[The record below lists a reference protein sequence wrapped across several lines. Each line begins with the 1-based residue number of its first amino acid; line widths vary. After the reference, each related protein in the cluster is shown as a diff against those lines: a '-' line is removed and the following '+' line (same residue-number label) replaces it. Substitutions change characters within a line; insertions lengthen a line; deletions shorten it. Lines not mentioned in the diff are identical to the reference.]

1 MRLICAV
8 LLLWLT
14 GCAVKER
21 VVLLPEADGKPTAVT
36 VRSGP
41 NQALIDKPYQ
51 ATVVASSGDLK
62 SVQYSAKE
70 VQDLYPGLM
79 SSKIPDEKRFVLYF
93 ETGGTTL
100 SAESAALLP
109 EIVRELSARSGGELM
124 VVGHTD
130 SVGSNEANDRLSL
143 TRADTVARLLAEKG
157 VVTDKMETV
166 GRGKREP
173 LVPTADE
180 VAEPRNRRVEV
191 RVR

>member
-1 MRLICAV
+1 MRLVCAC
-8 LLLWLT
+8 LLVMLS

-21 VVLLPEADGKPTAVT
+21 VVLLPETDGKPTAVT
-36 VRSGP
+36 VRSGA

-51 ATVVASSGDLK
+51 ATVVGSSGELK
-62 SVQYSAKE
+62 SAQYSAKE
-70 VQDLYPGLM
+70 VQDLYPGLL
-79 SSKIPDEKRFVLYF
+79 SSKIPDEKRFILYF

-100 SAESAALLP
+100 TAASAALLP
-109 EIVRELSARSGGELM
+109 DIIRELNTRSGGELM

-130 SVGSNEANDRLSL
+130 RVGSNEANDRLSL
-143 TRADTVARLLAEKG
+143 TRADAVARLLAEKG